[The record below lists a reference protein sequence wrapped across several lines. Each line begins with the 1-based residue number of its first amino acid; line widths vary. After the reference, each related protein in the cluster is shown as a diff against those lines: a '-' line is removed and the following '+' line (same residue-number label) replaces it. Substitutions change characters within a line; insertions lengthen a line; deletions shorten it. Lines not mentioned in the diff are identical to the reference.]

1 MIEKR
6 TGFAHY
12 SKTLCW
18 IVALISLLVAIL
30 TFTGN
35 AENSGLLGFLWLA
48 VAVAFSLSAMFL
60 GGGSGQQSA
69 SKDNQDSSSD

>member
-1 MIEKR
+1 MIEKG
-6 TGFAHY
+6 TGFARY
-12 SKTLCW
+12 SKSLCW

-30 TFTGN
+30 TFTGS

-60 GGGSGQQSA
+60 GGGSAPQSA
-69 SKDNQDSSSD
+69 SEDSQDSSSD